1 MKRKASL
8 SSQHLPYNDPNQGVL
23 TYAHDG
29 DIRLGVVYN
38 ENGQKI
44 SNFDEVP
51 PYGIVMVNGKDAEMI
66 IMRLCDGSILCFK
79 SSSGT
84 MKLKDQ
90 LEIGRGQ
97 RWCHN
102 YSCIH
107 VSQTCGPESSRVFTT
122 EGQNPYNLGRCDSR
136 SHGNIRRYVT
146 NLMKPGESGEVKP
159 ECRFIIP
166 IEYGGNGKEG
176 ILKFPIKAIHFKHY
190 TYKIGIGIL
199 SLRRAFERV
208 IGEQIPEEIY
218 YLIINSN
225 KEIFMID

>member
-8 SSQHLPYNDPNQGVL
+8 SALPSNDPNQGIL
-23 TYAHDG
+23 TYAHNG
-29 DIRLGVVYN
+29 DIRLGVVYS

-44 SNFDEVP
+44 SSFDEVP
-51 PYGIVMVNGKDAEMI
+51 PYGTVLVNGKDAEMI
-66 IMRLCDGSILCFK
+66 IMRLRDGSFLCFK

-90 LEIGRGQ
+90 VEKGRGQ

-107 VSQTCGPESSRVFTT
+107 VSLTCGPESSRVFST
-122 EGQNPYNLGRCDSR
+122 EDQNPYNLGRCDSR
-136 SHGNIRRYVT
+136 THGNIRRYVT
-146 NLMKPGESGEVKP
+146 NPVRPGGSGEVKP

-166 IEYGGNGKEG
+166 TVYGGNRKEG

-190 TYKIGIGIL
+190 IDRIAKGIL
-199 SLRRAFERV
+199 SLRCAFERV
-208 IGEQIPEEIY
+208 IGERIPEEIY
-218 YLIINSN
+218 HLIINSN
-225 KEIFMID
+225 REIFMID